1 MTVSCPVETV
11 SCPVVTV
18 EPSDSMTVEIKRA
31 EERPRTGARQ
41 RPAGAGSPPRPG
53 GFMIT
58 DILSL
63 TRPEQRSDRLPSDS
77 PDCPTDLTVGRTD
90 PEHSEDAE
98 HSDGDITD
106 DTDHADHADRL
117 QPAPSSA
124 DKESLSPAS
133 QGQGDCTL
141 KSKKSRKARTAFSDH
156 QLQTLER
163 NFERQKYLSVQDRM
177 EMAASLSL
185 TDTQVKTWYQNRR
198 TKWKR
203 QTAVGMELLAEA
215 GNVAALQRIYGGS
228 GVPWPYPGVAGLPP
242 QSLAAVPPLNAA
254 SYYSQL
260 AAIQKPLAYRVF
272 PPSLGLGAAASVPC
286 SLAAPPAA
294 LSASA
299 ALASYY
305 SRPPSGSRL

>member
-1 MTVSCPVETV
+1 MTVETV
-11 SCPVVTV
+11 
-18 EPSDSMTVEIKRA
+18 EPADMTVEIKRA
-31 EERPRTGARQ
+31 EEGGRAGGQ
-41 RPAGAGSPPRPG
+41 RPAGAASPPRPG

-63 TRPEQRSDRLPSDS
+63 TRRDEQPERRSRLAAGPPAEPPGPPES
-77 PDCPTDLTVGRTD
+77 PTDLTVRTG
-90 PEHSEDAE
+90 PDAE
-98 HSDGDITD
+98 TADDSDGDCDGTD
-106 DTDHADHADRL
+106 EGDRL
-117 QPAPSSA
+117 KPSA
-124 DKESLSPAS
+124 ATDKDGLSPTS
-133 QGQGDCTL
+133 QGQNGCTL

-177 EMAASLSL
+177 EMAASLNL

-228 GVPWPYPGVAGLPP
+228 GVPWPYPAVPGLPAHGVP
-242 QSLAAVPPLNAA
+242 AVPPLTTAA
-254 SYYSQL
+254 YYSQL

-272 PPSLGLGAAASVPC
+272 PPGLGLGAAAAAAAAAAVSTPS
-286 SLAAPPAA
+286 SLAPPAAA

-305 SRPPSGSRL
+305 SRPPSTSRV